1 MAAKLLPATPS
12 PPPRRGLRRETAEV
26 VRDCKQ
32 LDGLMKAGRVAD
44 ALDLFDRMPRKNVVA
59 WTSAVSGLTRN
70 GRPEAAVE
78 MFADMVGSGVAPN
91 DFACNAALA
100 ACAAAGPGALRAGEQ
115 LHSLAVRAGLAG
127 DAWVGS
133 CLVELYARCG
143 STRAAELV
151 LARMDSPDVVAYT
164 SLVSALCRS
173 GEFGQAVEALGQ
185 MVVRGVEPNE
195 HTVTSILAAAC
206 CPLVLGVQIHG
217 YMIKAMGSSQ
227 SVYAS
232 SALIDFYSRNGEF
245 DMARTVFDNL
255 QCKNVVTWCTMMQL
269 HVRDGRPEDALQLFD
284 EMISEG
290 IVDPN
295 EFAFSIALGACESI
309 ALGSQLH
316 SLAIK
321 HDLASD
327 LRVSNALLSMY
338 GRSGLVEELE
348 AVLRGIEDP
357 DIVSWTAAIS
367 AYFQNGHGEKAIA
380 LLAQMHSQGLM
391 PNDYAFS
398 SVLSS
403 CADLALLDQGRQF
416 HCLALKL
423 GCDMKTCTGNA
434 LINMY
439 SKCGQIVPAR
449 LAFDVMD
456 HRDVTSWN
464 SLIHGYAQH
473 GEVDMA
479 LKAFSEMCPNG
490 GEPNESTLL
499 GILAACNHA
508 GLVDEGVAFFRS
520 AMAGRY
526 GAFLTPSHYAC
537 VVDMLGRSGRFDDAL
552 CLIEEMPFEP
562 GILVWKTLLAS
573 CRLHGNLETGRIA
586 AEKLVE
592 LSDQDS
598 ASYVLMSGIHAMHG
612 EWRDAAVVRRR
623 MDDAGV
629 RKEAGRSWVEVR
641 NVVHAFVAR
650 DGSHPDSPS
659 IYRTL
664 QGLSDAMR
672 DTAYNGDVEFFDVH
686 MQI

>member
-1 MAAKLLPATPS
+1 M
-12 PPPRRGLRRETAEV
+12 E
-26 VRDCKQ
+26 
-32 LDGLMKAGRVAD
+32 
-44 ALDLFDRMPRKNVVA
+44 
-59 WTSAVSGLTRN
+59 
-70 GRPEAAVE
+70 
-78 MFADMVGSGVAPN
+78 
-91 DFACNAALA
+91 
-100 ACAAAGPGALRAGEQ
+100 
-115 LHSLAVRAGLAG
+115 
-127 DAWVGS
+127 
-133 CLVELYARCG
+133 
-143 STRAAELV
+143 
-151 LARMDSPDVVAYT
+151 
-164 SLVSALCRS
+164 
-173 GEFGQAVEALGQ
+173 
-185 MVVRGVEPNE
+185 RGVEPNE

-227 SVYAS
+227 SVYAW
-232 SALIDFYSRNGEF
+232 SALIDFYSRNGEL
-245 DMARTVFDNL
+245 DMAKTVFDSL

-269 HVRDGRPEDALQLFD
+269 HIRDGRPEDALQLFD

-321 HDLASD
+321 RDLASD

-380 LLAQMHSQGLM
+380 LLSQMHSQGLM

-403 CADLALLDQGRQF
+403 CADLALLDQGSQF

-423 GCDMKTCTGNA
+423 GCDMKICTGNA

-449 LAFDVMD
+449 LVFNVMD

-479 LKAFSEMCPNG
+479 LKAFSEMCSIG

-508 GLVDEGVAFFRS
+508 GMVDEGVAFFRS

-537 VVDMLGRSGRFDDAL
+537 AVDMLGRSGRFDDAL

-562 GILVWKTLLAS
+562 DVLVWKTMLAS
-573 CRLHGNLETGRIA
+573 CRLHGNLETGRLA

-592 LSDQDS
+592 LSGQDS

-612 EWRDAAVVRRR
+612 EWRDADMVRRR
-623 MDDAGV
+623 MDEAGV
-629 RKEAGRSWVEVR
+629 KKEAGISWVEVR
-641 NVVHAFVAR
+641 NEVHAFVAQ
-650 DGSHPDSPS
+650 DASHPDSPS
-659 IYRTL
+659 IYRML
-664 QGLSDAMR
+664 WELSNAIFRCEKSSAKLIKTPFSVTSTIAML
-672 DTAYNGDVEFFDVH
+672 
-686 MQI
+686 